1 MLIRRE
7 RRDAAEHRQLILQT
21 ATRLF
26 TEQGVE
32 QVSMHQIAKCAGV
45 GQGTLYRRYG
55 SKGDLC
61 MDLIAHSF
69 QSFKDSIKAYLLSST
84 DARTPERMLGVMQ
97 RCIDFMDDKGPLF
110 STLKLMAG
118 ESKGD
123 SMFDSAPY
131 TFMHGVFAHLYKE
144 YEERQGLVPDAESA
158 DFNAHAV
165 MGTLCPALY
174 FEFRVRQGKSKE
186 QILLFAKKLYI
197 DPHMQD

>member
-69 QSFKDSIKAYLLSST
+69 QTFKDSIKAYLLNST
-84 DARTPERMLGVMQ
+84 DARTSDRMLGVMQ

-118 ESKGD
+118 EVKGD

-144 YEERQGLVPDAESA
+144 YRERRGLVPDAESA

-197 DPHMQD
+197 EPHMQD

>member
-1 MLIRRE
+1 MHIRRE
-7 RRDAAEHRQLILQT
+7 RRDAAAHRQLILQT

-61 MDLIAHSF
+61 MDLLAHSF
-69 QSFKDSIKAYLLSST
+69 QSFKESINSYLLRHAEQT
-84 DARTPERMLGVMQ
+84 TAERMSGVMK
-97 RCIDFMDDKGPLF
+97 RCVDFMDEKGPLF
-110 STLKLMAG
+110 STLKMYAG
-118 ESKGD
+118 EGRGE

-144 YEERQGLVPDAESA
+144 SRARQGLAPDPESA
-158 DFNAHAV
+158 EFNAHAV

-174 FEFRVRQGKSKE
+174 FELRIRQGKDKE
-186 QILLFAKKLYI
+186 EIIRLAEQLFIKQLL
-197 DPHMQD
+197 